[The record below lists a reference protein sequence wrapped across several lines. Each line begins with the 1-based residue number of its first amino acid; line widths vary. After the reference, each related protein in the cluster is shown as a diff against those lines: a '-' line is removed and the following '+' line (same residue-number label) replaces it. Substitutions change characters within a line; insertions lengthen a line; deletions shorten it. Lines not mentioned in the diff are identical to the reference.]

1 MEKHICPRCGQN
13 FPNWQPVHLRCLIAR
28 LKWVLIPLA
37 LLLLFFIITFIG
49 PMIVDLA
56 KTTTMEI
63 AEAFPTKVSPT
74 KKAVVPTVT
83 IPSSSLYVTSTTT
96 SRPTTTPSPS
106 KTLQPTNTPRPTTTP
121 RPTSTPRPTNT
132 RVPFE
137 PYSAIQECAKAQ
149 VLIGDIVVANTDLF
163 IRSSSD
169 NHPSNNI
176 IGHLSPGQQAKVI
189 GGPECSWGWMMW
201 KIRRISDNFE
211 GWVAES
217 NGNNFWLRLSN
228 PS

>member
-96 SRPTTTPSPS
+96 SRPTTTPSPAC
-106 KTLQPTNTPRPTTTP
+106 PNR
-121 RPTSTPRPTNT
+121 NI
-132 RVPFE
+132 
-137 PYSAIQECAKAQ
+137 SAATVSYAGIQLWAHHH
-149 VLIGDIVVANTDLF
+149 
-163 IRSSSD
+163 SSSTGFV
-169 NHPSNNI
+169 PARC
-176 IGHLSPGQQAKVI
+176 SPPGDK
-189 GGPECSWGWMMW
+189 
-201 KIRRISDNFE
+201 
-211 GWVAES
+211 
-217 NGNNFWLRLSN
+217 
-228 PS
+228 